1 MTEITHL
8 NTELINSLHDKF
20 TSELQNG
27 TLERNRYT
35 PNLGPQSSTTS
46 RTHERT

>member
-20 TSELQNG
+20 TSELQNK
-27 TLERNRYT
+27 L
-35 PNLGPQSSTTS
+35 S
-46 RTHERT
+46 RELKMEL